1 MRQQIAWLPAFKSR
15 DLDETRCHIATLF
28 KSHHLAIEQPR
39 AQLDATVSRADMGS
53 VSLVRLRHGADVFI
67 DPGCL
72 EDFYLLQIPVAG
84 SASYV
89 MDGALIETAQGQAC
103 MISPTLR
110 VNMRFQ
116 KHCRHLILRLDRS
129 LVERIAA
136 AEVGESL
143 RGPLEFVPLVD
154 LRCPPAAGIASLIR
168 HLDARA
174 FEGDP
179 LYTTE
184 NIRAEFVSL
193 LVRSMVCGLPS
204 NHSFVLQSETAR
216 ISPRSIKR
224 ALSYINANLS
234 GNLSPE
240 AIAQAAN
247 TSVRSLHRAFKEF
260 VGVSPMEYAREQ
272 RLLKIH
278 QVLKSQQ
285 DAAPTIAEIANE
297 FGFDHLGH
305 FSAMYRRRFGELPSQ
320 TRKLI
325 R

>member
-1 MRQQIAWLPAFKSR
+1 MRQQIATLPAFRSR
-15 DLDETRCHIATLF
+15 DLDETRSHIAALF

-39 AQLDATVSRADMGS
+39 AQLNATVSRADMGS
-53 VSLVRLRHGADVFI
+53 ISLVRLCHGADVFI
-67 DPGCL
+67 DPECL

-89 MDGALIETAQGQAC
+89 MGGEMIETANGQAC

-110 VNMRFQ
+110 VSMRFQ
-116 KHCRHLILRLDRS
+116 KHCRHLILRLDRA

-136 AEVGESL
+136 AEVGAPL
-143 RGPLEFVPLVD
+143 RCPLEFVPLVD
-154 LRCPPAAGIASLIR
+154 LRRPPAAGIASLIR

-179 LYTTE
+179 LYASE

-204 NHSFVLQSETAR
+204 NHSAVLESETAR
-216 ISPRSIKR
+216 ISPKSIKR
-224 ALSYINANLS
+224 ALSYINANLN

-240 AIAQAAN
+240 TIARAAH
-247 TSVRSLHRAFKEF
+247 TSVRSLHRAFQQF
-260 VGVSPMEYAREQ
+260 LGVSPLEYAKEQ

-278 QVLKSQQ
+278 QILKSQQ
-285 DAAPTIAEIANE
+285 GAATSIAEIANE

-305 FSAMYRRRFGELPSQ
+305 FSAVYRRRFGELPSQ
-320 TRKLI
+320 TRKM
-325 R
+325 RG